1 MTMLLATQSDMFR
14 TSIALYGISDITSY
28 WGAGWWGFL
37 YSGVATADSFPW
49 NRPDIYIGQS
59 PIYHADKIKNPLL
72 LLHGLSDIN
81 VPSNESE
88 QMFTALKI
96 LGREVSYIRFKDEDH
111 GIMGTDENR
120 RLVPQLMLAW
130 WDKYLKGQ
138 PEAWE
143 ELSKKLENKD

>member
-1 MTMLLATQSDMFR
+1 
-14 TSIALYGISDITSY
+14 
-28 WGAGWWGFL
+28 
-37 YSGVATADSFPW
+37 
-49 NRPDIYIGQS
+49 
-59 PIYHADKIKNPLL
+59 
-72 LLHGLSDIN
+72 
-81 VPSNESE
+81 
-88 QMFTALKI
+88 MFTALKI

-143 ELSKKLENKD
+143 ELSKKLDNKD